1 MAASPP
7 YAPRCSRRRLRSA
20 AAAARCYCSG
30 CCTAC
35 SCGRGTQCTR
45 CTRARRQSLASRLNA
60 PLTPHTSLL
69 APHASRLDLAP
80 RPSGVVPLSGRVW
93 LSPSLAR
100 TAARHGRGR
109 DLPTARVRRLSRL
122 VQPAARPRSRLAPR
136 RQARGQPGRRAAP
149 LPLPL
154 PRNPQLAP
162 RVAPPRVPPLR
173 RAPPPPRRAGEAAAY
188 SPAISR
194 GCRLHLPISAVLG
207 RITKTCLASLFSKSV
222 PAADQALVLSVL
234 DIGNSA
240 INVVAP
246 LYGGSVVGR
255 LGVASQPLLA
265 AAHYALLLAPTALVV
280 RRAES
285 EAARRGGGAKPK
297 EL

>member
-1 MAASPP
+1 MHALYESQVWSLSP
-7 YAPRCSRRRLRSA
+7 AV
-20 AAAARCYCSG
+20 SG
-30 CCTAC
+30 
-35 SCGRGTQCTR
+35 
-45 CTRARRQSLASRLNA
+45 SLASYNQLLGLAVDWLLVGRLAASRGEGRLLCLCLCLATLN
-60 PLTPHTSLL
+60 SLL
-69 APHASRLDLAP
+69 ESR
-80 RPSGVVPLSGRVW
+80 
-93 LSPSLAR
+93 
-100 TAARHGRGR
+100 H
-109 DLPTARVRRLSRL
+109 
-122 VQPAARPRSRLAPR
+122 
-136 RQARGQPGRRAAP
+136 RAF
-149 LPLPL
+149 LLY
-154 PRNPQLAP
+154 
-162 RVAPPRVPPLR
+162 
-173 RAPPPPRRAGEAAAY
+173 AG
-188 SPAISR
+188 
-194 GCRLHLPISAVLG
+194 LHLPVSAVLG

-234 DIGNSA
+234 DVGNSA